1 MFRINRVVYRINCV
15 VYRIKSNVNNS
26 FKHYNLCGK
35 IGVVQGDV
43 NHF

>member
-1 MFRINRVVYRINCV
+1 MFRINRVVYIINRV
-15 VYRIKSNVNNS
+15 VYIIKSNVNNS
-26 FKHYNLCGK
+26 FKYYNICGK